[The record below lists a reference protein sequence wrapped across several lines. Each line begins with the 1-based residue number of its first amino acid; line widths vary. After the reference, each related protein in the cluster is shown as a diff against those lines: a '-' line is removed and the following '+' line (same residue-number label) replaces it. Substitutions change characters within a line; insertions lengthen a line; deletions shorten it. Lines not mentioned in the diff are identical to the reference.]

1 MVSTS
6 GFGRAMSGIVQ
17 SGGEWVVAGSQE
29 HQVQRQLQTWK
40 QARSS
45 EQHSEQERSSKRPS
59 CAEKSNS
66 FSSQAI
72 CDAKKKPRACGCA
85 PQHNLSPRPLEKPT
99 TELRV

>member
-17 SGGEWVVAGSQE
+17 SGGERGVAGSQE

-72 CDAKKKPRACGCA
+72 CDAKKKPRA
-85 PQHNLSPRPLEKPT
+85 LWLRPPAQPKPAA
-99 TELRV
+99 VGKIYS